1 MSCADDGRDAQ
12 GDGDDGGFTGQ
23 ADFFGDDGAGPFHI
37 LDEIS
42 AGGTW
47 IALDGELVRVSEL
60 PAGETPVSVATARA
74 VALSDAAAAPDLR
87 ELRDVLRR
95 IIGYYVGRNGFK
107 TRLTLERWSQI

>member
-1 MSCADDGRDAQ
+1 M
-12 GDGDDGGFTGQ
+12 
-23 ADFFGDDGAGPFHI
+23 
-37 LDEIS
+37 
-42 AGGTW
+42 
-47 IALDGELVRVSEL
+47 RVSEL